1 MSSIRSD
8 DKGVVVACSS
18 CGAANRLAY
27 ATLGQTARCGR
38 CKTEIPAPAAPVA
51 VTSAANFDAL
61 IRTSRLP
68 VLVDFWAEWCG
79 PCKVVAPQIA
89 IVAQRNAGRLLVAKV
104 DTEAV
109 PDLAARLSIR
119 SIPTLSVYE
128 GGQQAATTAGA
139 MPAERI
145 EAFVREAVGSGA

>member
-1 MSSIRSD
+1 M
-8 DKGVVVACSS
+8 ACGS

-27 ATLGQTARCGR
+27 ATLGQSARCGK
-38 CKTEIPAPAAPVA
+38 CKTAIPAPGEPVA
-51 VTSAANFDAL
+51 VTSAAIFDAL
-61 IRTSRLP
+61 VGHSRLP

-89 IVAQRNAGRLLVAKV
+89 IVAQRNAGRLVVAKV

-109 PDLAARLSIR
+109 PDLAARLGIR

-128 GGQQAATTAGA
+128 RGQQAASTAGA

-145 EAFVREAVGSGA
+145 EAFVREAVSSGV